1 MIGIGST
8 LPACNCMNRLY
19 DRGIYR
25 RINTELPS
33 SVNDVPIYEVN
44 LGCTSP
50 FEVLQH
56 GCLRVAV
63 AIQDFNEPK
72 IIRFSRNTSSVPSR
86 WYWIDKHLLRPDSA
100 CQCYRESFVVRS
112 TEQLASFRSI
122 DVRTHCQ
129 AGDRPN
135 RGNRAVEQELGPDS
149 SLKIWSY
156 FYIYCTTK
164 PLTHP
169 FASIAF
175 APTKLS
181 YQKVAGIGLLI
192 YPAPQHCGGVGFECA
207 AQSSG
212 SQLTWEYLWESP
224 PLDME
229 RSVP

>member
-1 MIGIGST
+1 MIGIRST
-8 LPACNCMNRLY
+8 LPACNRSNRLN

-25 RINTELPS
+25 GINTELPS
-33 SVNDVPIYEVN
+33 GVNDVPIDEVN

-56 GCLRVAV
+56 GCLRIAVAV
-63 AIQDFNEPK
+63 QDVNEPLT
-72 IIRFSRNTSSVPSR
+72 IRLSRNTSPVPSW
-86 WYWIDKHLLRPDSA
+86 WYWIDKHLLWSHSA

-112 TEQLASFRSI
+112 GEQLVSFRSI
-122 DVRTHCQ
+122 DVSTHCK
-129 AGDRPN
+129 ARDRPD
-135 RGNRAVEQELGPDS
+135 RGNRAVKQKLGPDS
-149 SLKIWSY
+149 PLKIWSY

-192 YPAPQHCGGVGFECA
+192 YPGPQHCGGEV
-207 AQSSG
+207 
-212 SQLTWEYLWESP
+212 
-224 PLDME
+224 
-229 RSVP
+229 

>member
-1 MIGIGST
+1 MIGIRST
-8 LPACNCMNRLY
+8 LPACNCMNHLH

-25 RINTELPS
+25 RMNTELPS
-33 SVNDVPIYEVN
+33 GVNDVPIDEVN
-44 LGCTSP
+44 LGCASP

-56 GCLRVAV
+56 RCLRVAV

-86 WYWIDKHLLRPDSA
+86 WYWIDKHLLGSDSA

-122 DVRTHCQ
+122 DVCTHRQ
-129 AGDRPN
+129 ARDRPN

-149 SLKIWSY
+149 PLKSWSY
-156 FYIYCTTK
+156 SYIYCATK
-164 PLTHP
+164 PLTHL

-181 YQKVAGIGLLI
+181 
-192 YPAPQHCGGVGFECA
+192 
-207 AQSSG
+207 
-212 SQLTWEYLWESP
+212 
-224 PLDME
+224 
-229 RSVP
+229 

>member
-1 MIGIGST
+1 MIGIRST
-8 LPACNCMNRLY
+8 LPACNCMNHLH

-25 RINTELPS
+25 RMNTELPS
-33 SVNDVPIYEVN
+33 GVND
-44 LGCTSP
+44 
-50 FEVLQH
+50 
-56 GCLRVAV
+56 V

-86 WYWIDKHLLRPDSA
+86 WYWIDKHLLGSDSA

-122 DVRTHCQ
+122 DVRTHCH
-129 AGDRPN
+129 ARDRPN

-149 SLKIWSY
+149 PLKIWSY

-175 APTKLS
+175 ASTKLS
-181 YQKVAGIGLLI
+181 YQKITGIGLLI
-192 YPAPQHCGGVGFECA
+192 HPGPQHCGGEV
-207 AQSSG
+207 
-212 SQLTWEYLWESP
+212 
-224 PLDME
+224 
-229 RSVP
+229 

>member
-1 MIGIGST
+1 MIGIRST
-8 LPACNCMNRLY
+8 LPACNCINRLY

-33 SVNDVPIYEVN
+33 SVNDVPIDEVN
-44 LGCTSP
+44 LGFTSP

-56 GCLRVAV
+56 RCLRVAV

-86 WYWIDKHLLRPDSA
+86 WNWIDKHLLWSDSA

-122 DVRTHCQ
+122 DVRTHRQ
-129 AGDRPN
+129 ARDRPN

-149 SLKIWSY
+149 SLKIWSH

-164 PLTHP
+164 PVAHP

-175 APTKLS
+175 ASTKLS

-192 YPAPQHCGGVGFECA
+192 HPGPQHCAGEV
-207 AQSSG
+207 
-212 SQLTWEYLWESP
+212 
-224 PLDME
+224 
-229 RSVP
+229 